1 MTVPL
6 RGPFF
11 KIIIVLAVISLLVA
25 CTGFG
30 TRVRIK
36 LALVSRSLF
45 HSGDIETALIEME
58 TDITGADSTELYIK
72 AIKRLK
78 AKKLPQAED
87 VATAFKDQYIINTVT
102 ESDGEVTVDFSSRN
116 LEGTAREEQ
125 LLIAQIVA
133 TLTGSFAEVERVGF
147 TVDGEPAETLMGHVP
162 IGTSFGRPSDV
173 ECC

>member
-6 RGPFF
+6 RGIFF
-11 KIIIVLAVISLLVA
+11 KFFIALAVISLLVA

-45 HSGDIETALIEME
+45 QSGDIEAALIEVE
-58 TDITGADSTELYIK
+58 TDITGAGSTELYTK

-78 AKKLPQAED
+78 PKKLPQTEGGT
-87 VATAFKDQYIINTVT
+87 TAFKDQYIINTVT
-102 ESDGEVTVDFSSRN
+102 ESEGEVIVDFSSRN
-116 LEGTAREEQ
+116 LQGTAREEQ

-133 TLTGSFAEVERVGF
+133 TLTGSFAEVERVSF

-162 IGTSFGRPSDV
+162 IGTSFSRPSDV
-173 ECC
+173 EYR